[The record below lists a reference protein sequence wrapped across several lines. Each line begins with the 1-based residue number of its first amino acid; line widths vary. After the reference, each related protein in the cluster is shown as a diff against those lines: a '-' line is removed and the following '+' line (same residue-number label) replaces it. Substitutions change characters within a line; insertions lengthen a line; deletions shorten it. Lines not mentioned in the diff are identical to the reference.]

1 MILKLAY
8 YGDSILRKKCALVE
22 AITPEISVLIQDMIE
37 TMHSQKGLGIAAPQ
51 VHADKAIFVICPHY
65 KDEEGNWHPGDVQVF
80 INPKILEKSEETTT
94 ESEGCLSI
102 PKIYGDVKRPQRIVI
117 QAMNE
122 KGETFTKEFTDF
134 EAHIVLHENDHINGV
149 LFIDRLSAPEKKQI
163 EHKLRDLKK
172 RLSKLS

>member
-1 MILKLAY
+1 
-8 YGDSILRKKCALVE
+8 
-22 AITPEISVLIQDMIE
+22 
-37 TMHSQKGLGIAAPQ
+37 
-51 VHADKAIFVICPHY
+51 
-65 KDEEGNWHPGDVQVF
+65 
-80 INPKILEKSEETTT
+80 LEKSEETTT

-122 KGETFTKEFTDF
+122 KGEPFTKEFTDF

-149 LFIDRLSAPEKKQI
+149 LFIDRLSASEKKQI

-172 RLSKLS
+172 KSSKLS